1 MHTSQHK
8 DIQVPVHI
16 NINVCVHALIIIILL
31 YIFNTVEIGRANS
44 AWCAHSGVQTCI
56 QASRQWVQHPN
67 NDDATLCIQQR
78 ATLLTKTEHGNC
90 KHLVQEG
97 FTGRLIYLLTIE
109 RLTSIVNGLTQD
121 VEATKI

>member
-90 KHLVQEG
+90 KHLVQEC
-97 FTGRLIYLLTIE
+97 FTGRLFTF
-109 RLTSIVNGLTQD
+109 
-121 VEATKI
+121 